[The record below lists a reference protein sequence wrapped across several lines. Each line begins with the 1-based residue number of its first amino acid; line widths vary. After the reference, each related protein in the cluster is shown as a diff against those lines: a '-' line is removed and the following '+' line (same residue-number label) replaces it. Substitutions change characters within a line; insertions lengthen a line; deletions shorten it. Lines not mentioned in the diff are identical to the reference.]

1 MTRDDEL
8 HDERFDRELRAAL
21 RADRAPRAWV
31 ESALAVPARTAS
43 APVAPRTSLFA
54 LLVPHLL
61 GLGLLVALLAAL
73 LLRPEL
79 GTGWTGSL
87 HLPSFA
93 WLEEAITPLNGA
105 AALLTLLV
113 GMVIA
118 FGAGG
123 FSRPGR
129 R

>member
-1 MTRDDEL
+1 MTRDDSL
-8 HDERFDRELRAAL
+8 HDERFDRDLRTAL
-21 RADRAPRAWV
+21 RGDRAPRAWV
-31 ESALAVPARTAS
+31 EDALAVPAQTTS
-43 APVAPRTSLFA
+43 APAAPRTSLFA

-61 GLGLLVALLAAL
+61 GLGLLVALLTAL

-79 GTGWTGSL
+79 GTGLTGNL
-87 HLPSFA
+87 HLPSFT
-93 WLEEAITPLNGA
+93 WLERSITPLNGA
-105 AALLTLLV
+105 AALFTLLV